1 MKILV
6 GEGSCGIAAGA
17 EKVYSALQKA
27 LAGTAHTLGVTGC
40 IGMCYLEP
48 IVDVYPDGG
57 EVIRLVRV
65 KPEDAEKILA
75 FLNDGSEEHIKD
87 LVVSE
92 EDSQFL
98 KKQTRIALRRCGIID
113 PNEISDFLKND
124 GYTALKKVLGGM
136 TPEQVI
142 DTVKISGLAG
152 RGGAGFPTWF
162 KWNAA
167 RQSAGDE
174 KYLICNAD
182 EGDPGAFMDRAVIES
197 DPHNLIEGMLIA
209 AYAIGAKHAVVYVR
223 AEYPLAI
230 KRLERAIKQAQENGY
245 LGENILGSPFSCDMR
260 IKAGAGAFVCGEET
274 ALIESLEGSRGMP
287 RLKPPF
293 PAQSGYWHKPSN
305 INNVETFANVSWIIN
320 NGGEAFAA
328 MGTENSKGTKVFAL
342 TGKIKRGGLVEIP
355 MGKTLRDVIFD
366 IGGGMKGTKK
376 FKAVQ
381 MGGPSGGCIPAE
393 LIDTVIDYKAL
404 GATGAIMGS
413 GGMVVMDEDTCM
425 VGMAKFFLDFTAK
438 ESCGKC
444 VHCRIGTMRML
455 EILERITEGKGKE
468 GDIELLEELC
478 SSIKDGALCGLGQT
492 APNPVLTTI
501 RYFRNEYEDHI
512 KNKKCSAGECT
523 ALVKYS
529 IDPSACRGCTL
540 CARNCPVKAIEG
552 EVKKPHSI
560 NTMVCIKCG
569 KCKSVCK
576 FGAIKLS

>member
-209 AYAIGAKHAVVYVR
+209 AYAIGAKHA
-223 AEYPLAI
+223 
-230 KRLERAIKQAQENGY
+230 
-245 LGENILGSPFSCDMR
+245 
-260 IKAGAGAFVCGEET
+260 
-274 ALIESLEGSRGMP
+274 
-287 RLKPPF
+287 
-293 PAQSGYWHKPSN
+293 
-305 INNVETFANVSWIIN
+305 
-320 NGGEAFAA
+320 
-328 MGTENSKGTKVFAL
+328 
-342 TGKIKRGGLVEIP
+342 
-355 MGKTLRDVIFD
+355 
-366 IGGGMKGTKK
+366 
-376 FKAVQ
+376 
-381 MGGPSGGCIPAE
+381 
-393 LIDTVIDYKAL
+393 
-404 GATGAIMGS
+404 
-413 GGMVVMDEDTCM
+413 
-425 VGMAKFFLDFTAK
+425 
-438 ESCGKC
+438 
-444 VHCRIGTMRML
+444 TM
-455 EILERITEGKGKE
+455 T
-468 GDIELLEELC
+468 
-478 SSIKDGALCGLGQT
+478 
-492 APNPVLTTI
+492 P
-501 RYFRNEYEDHI
+501 
-512 KNKKCSAGECT
+512 
-523 ALVKYS
+523 
-529 IDPSACRGCTL
+529 
-540 CARNCPVKAIEG
+540 
-552 EVKKPHSI
+552 
-560 NTMVCIKCG
+560 
-569 KCKSVCK
+569 
-576 FGAIKLS
+576 